1 MCGAFPVPSAGLEE
15 VLSSCPVARPLGD
28 GARLG
33 TESGSIQSQ
42 QASVASVIVGAAACW
57 AVQKPGP
64 LRECPSTRGFLS
76 MSSSQPFST
85 HGMWGFW
92 GSRWPS
98 SSPGRC
104 GRAGQPIGRLTEQ
117 EWHLVEPLPT
127 VPGCPLYLALCQ
139 LLLLLES
146 WPGDRAAP
154 AWAARPAAAGAWEN
168 GCRREQWSWA
178 EPKSKVLHSGSRV
191 PGTPLPPALGC
202 MGSDLRPQPCL
213 APRPSSRS
221 AEGPLW
227 EALQDSQRWSC
238 THQGGCL
245 VAVRLLGQDPGC
257 LAPPCPA
264 CSDRLPRRWS
274 REH

>member
-33 TESGSIQSQ
+33 TESGGIQSQ

-57 AVQKPGP
+57 AVQRPGP
-64 LRECPSTRGFLS
+64 LRECPSAHGFLS

-104 GRAGQPIGRLTEQ
+104 GRAGQPIGRPTEQ

-146 WPGDRAAP
+146 
-154 AWAARPAAAGAWEN
+154 
-168 GCRREQWSWA
+168 
-178 EPKSKVLHSGSRV
+178 SGLGSQASSGGGLGERV
-191 PGTPLPPALGC
+191 PKRAVELGRAQVQGPRSRLQGARHTPPTGLG
-202 MGSDLRPQPCL
+202 LR
-213 APRPSSRS
+213 
-221 AEGPLW
+221 GK
-227 EALQDSQRWSC
+227 
-238 THQGGCL
+238 
-245 VAVRLLGQDPGC
+245 
-257 LAPPCPA
+257 
-264 CSDRLPRRWS
+264 
-274 REH
+274 